1 MIDTH
6 CHLDTQAFDDDRQ
19 ATLQRAFESGVEA
32 VVVPAIEPQHFERV
46 LQLAE
51 SDSRIYCGIGIHP
64 HNVTEATP
72 EALSRV
78 EQLSH
83 NSRVIAIGEI
93 GLDYYYDF
101 APRDVQKNALRQQ
114 LAIAKERGLPVILH
128 NRDSDDDMMAVLEDE
143 QDGRLRGVL
152 HCFSSTPEM
161 ARRALDAGMMISFT
175 GNITYKKSTLGPTVQ
190 AVPLDRIMIE
200 TDAPYMTPVPHR
212 GKRNEPAFVRFI
224 AEKIAELHSV
234 SIDEVFSMTTQTA
247 KRFFHLA
254 LLMLC
259 VPCLLLAQT
268 DDDEA
273 PSSTNRFPKT
283 IGVGGVVGTN
293 TIVETPEGG
302 GDISYDGLFSYG
314 GALSYYIIPE
324 LSVEASL
331 LYSKN
336 TKVLETQALPNTHTV
351 IDLAAMYHFNAN
363 NRLSFFAAIGPSYF
377 LNSYNG
383 ESENL
388 FGLNFGVGL
397 LGNINTPIGL
407 LTPAIE
413 WRVSTLLA
421 ERTRRVID
429 AANNTSSIKSVSF
442 FSSIPR
448 FKLLWY
454 PSL

>member
-1 MIDTH
+1 MVDTH

-19 ATLQRAFESGVEA
+19 ETLQRALDSGVEA
-32 VVVPAIEPQHFERV
+32 IVIPAIEPQHFNRV
-46 LQLAE
+46 IDLAE
-51 SDSRIYCGIGIHP
+51 SNSNVYCGIGIHP

-83 NSRVIAIGEI
+83 NNRVVAIGEI

-101 APRDVQKNALRQQ
+101 APRDVQKKVLRQQ
-114 LAIAKERGLPVILH
+114 IALAKDRELPVILH
-128 NRDSDDDMMAVLEDE
+128 NRDSDDDMMAILEEE

-152 HCFSSTPEM
+152 HCFSSTPDM

-175 GNITYKKSTLGPTVQ
+175 GNITYKKSILGPTVQ

-259 VPCLLLAQT
+259 VPCVLLAQA
-268 DDDEA
+268 DDNA
-273 PSSTNRFPKT
+273 STSNNRFPKL
-283 IGVGGVVGTN
+283 IGIGGVVGTN
-293 TIVETPEGG
+293 TIVETQEGG
-302 GDISYDGLFSYG
+302 GDISYDGLFTYG
-314 GALSYYIIPE
+314 GALSYYFITEMSI
-324 LSVEASL
+324 EASI

-351 IDLAAMYHFNAN
+351 VDVAALYHFNAN
-363 NRLSFFAAIGPSYF
+363 NKLSFFAALGPSYF
-377 LNSYNG
+377 INSYNG
-383 ESENL
+383 ETESL

-397 LGNINTPIGL
+397 QANIPTPIGMF
-407 LTPAIE
+407 TPAME
-413 WRVSTLLA
+413 WRVSTLLKSR
-421 ERTRRVID
+421 ERRFID
-429 AANNTSSIKSVSF
+429 ITQNIDKIVPVTF

-448 FKLLWY
+448 FKLLWF